1 MRVNENDLLSV
12 AQLLTTVTLLLTDPN
27 IVRGMSDSQR
37 AAARVI
43 QNQANLIV
51 YQVDSVRDIP
61 LEQFLSMPL
70 DMPLDQPKN

>member
-51 YQVDSVRDIP
+51 YQVDSVQDIP

-70 DMPLDQPKN
+70 NVPLDQPKN